1 MKSQGGKLTCSSRCA
16 RRSRLENRG
25 LVKIGEGANAEESR
39 NGKSELPPWQ
49 PLKRLDMR
57 RGAYDLGPT

>member
-1 MKSQGGKLTCSSRCA
+1 MTSQGGKLTCSSRCA

-25 LVKIGEGANAEESR
+25 LSSGEGGNAEESR

-57 RGAYDLGPT
+57 RGAVDLGPN